1 MLFLFCVAAFC
12 VRTEGRG
19 RGGQKSF
26 RQIVAPPYEKVCTA
40 AEFCVLFEGAT
51 ASHESKSAIKH
62 SIFR

>member
-12 VRTEGRG
+12 VR
-19 RGGQKSF
+19 RGGKGARAEKVF
-26 RQIVAPPYEKVCTA
+26 RQIVAPAYEKVCTA
-40 AEFCVLFEGAT
+40 VEFCVLFEGAT